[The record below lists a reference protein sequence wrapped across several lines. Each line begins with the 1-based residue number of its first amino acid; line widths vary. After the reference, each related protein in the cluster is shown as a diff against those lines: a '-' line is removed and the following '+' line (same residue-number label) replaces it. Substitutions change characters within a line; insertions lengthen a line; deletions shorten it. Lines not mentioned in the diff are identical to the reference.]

1 MAADLGGDAITQS
14 SWLPVCNT
22 LAVASVAPFS
32 GYLTDIFGR
41 RNITLGG
48 SIFIM
53 VGLVLVGTAHHFAQA
68 IAGLTLAG
76 AGAGVNELT
85 ALAGYLPSSSSVS
98 TAG

>member
-1 MAADLGGDAITQS
+1 MVTDLGRDAITKS

-48 SIFIM
+48 SVFIM
-53 VGLVLVGTAHHFAQA
+53 VGLVLVATAHHFAQA
-68 IAGLTLAG
+68 IAGLTLSG

-85 ALAGYLPSSSSVS
+85 ALAGYSPSPSSVS
-98 TAG
+98 TAD